1 MYTFLGRKLYCVGCN
16 VICQVAFG
24 AICLYP
30 IIILMEKF
38 GPIANCIWEIW
49 SNGVWLRTGERFSC
63 SLLDCRGLTKA
74 AWCPFLDL
82 SDCLWE
88 REDQGLKHQQL
99 CSLLLYCGNMYLFNK
114 PDLITALPSSFSF
127 FYLFNLF
134 TLKFTFLTSWKGLVH
149 IYCYNF
155 LNIFN
160 GQS

>member
-1 MYTFLGRKLYCVGCN
+1 MPNWDILSPTIWWLHLDNCHICIHFFGGKLYCVGCN

-82 SDCLWE
+82 SAFENERIRGWNISSSAASFCIVVICTCL
-88 REDQGLKHQQL
+88 
-99 CSLLLYCGNMYLFNK
+99 
-114 PDLITALPSSFSF
+114 I
-127 FYLFNLF
+127 NL
-134 TLKFTFLTSWKGLVH
+134 T
-149 IYCYNF
+149 
-155 LNIFN
+155 
-160 GQS
+160 